1 MDLLI
6 YFCFCFLIVVPVLVT
21 AKTQTNITLG
31 LSLTA
36 GENSSWASPS
46 GDFAVGFQSV
56 GAAGDF
62 LIAIWFNK
70 IPEKTILWS
79 ANSNQRAKSG
89 SKLELTT
96 HGVFVLNDPAGN
108 KIWGPDAT
116 GVAYAA
122 MLDTGNLVLATTAGL
137 TVWQSFD
144 SPTDTILPTQN
155 LNEGDTIIASYS
167 ESNYSSGRFLLA
179 MQNDGNLVLYTL
191 NILGN
196 ENAAYWASN
205 TVGSGYRVEFNES
218 GLVFLVAENGTILSQ
233 IFSGNSSSEDFY
245 QRVTLDYDGVL
256 RKYVYP
262 RSSSS
267 IAGRW
272 PKAWSILSFE
282 PSNIC
287 TNAWTRAVGSG
298 ICGFNSVCQLG
309 AADGRPECSCPSG
322 YIWVDSDNQALGC
335 TPTFPIQNCDPA
347 LDASNQSALVQM
359 LNTDFPGSD
368 YQHYS
373 GVDEDWCREQC
384 LADCFCAV
392 AIFRTGDCWS
402 KRLPLSYGKTDP
414 SVGGKALVK
423 IGTGNSTVF
432 KNGDT
437 KKRDRSRLV
446 VVGSV
451 LLGSSVFLNILLLI
465 LSLVVVFRL
474 SKKSSMAPQQ
484 GYQVIPGTNTR
495 IFSYKELEEA
505 TDNFREKV
513 GQGAFATV
521 YKGNVGSEIGVV
533 VIAVKKLDKVFKDS
547 DKEFK
552 REVRAIA
559 RTNHKNLVQLVGYC
573 NEDQHRLLVYEFMSH
588 GSIADILFLDQ
599 KPSWFMRVQIAIGT
613 ARGINYLHEE
623 CSSQIIHC
631 DIKPQNVL
639 LDDSYTARISDF
651 GLAKLLR
658 ADQTRTMTS
667 IRGTKGYVAPEWFRN
682 MPITVKVDVYSF
694 GTLLLELVC
703 CRKCFDVTN
712 VDESQAVLADW
723 AYDCYRQ
730 GRVDW
735 LVGED
740 DDARDDLRRVEKYV
754 MVAIWCIQEEPS
766 LRPSMKKVIQMLEGS
781 VEVAVPPDP
790 SSYISSI

>member
-1 MDLLI
+1 M
-6 YFCFCFLIVVPVLVT
+6 
-21 AKTQTNITLG
+21 
-31 LSLTA
+31 
-36 GENSSWASPS
+36 
-46 GDFAVGFQSV
+46 
-56 GAAGDF
+56 
-62 LIAIWFNK
+62 
-70 IPEKTILWS
+70 
-79 ANSNQRAKSG
+79 
-89 SKLELTT
+89 
-96 HGVFVLNDPAGN
+96 
-108 KIWGPDAT
+108 
-116 GVAYAA
+116 
-122 MLDTGNLVLATTAGL
+122 
-137 TVWQSFD
+137 
-144 SPTDTILPTQN
+144 
-155 LNEGDTIIASYS
+155 
-167 ESNYSSGRFLLA
+167 
-179 MQNDGNLVLYTL
+179 
-191 NILGN
+191 
-196 ENAAYWASN
+196 
-205 TVGSGYRVEFNES
+205 
-218 GLVFLVAENGTILSQ
+218 
-233 IFSGNSSSEDFY
+233 
-245 QRVTLDYDGVL
+245 
-256 RKYVYP
+256 
-262 RSSSS
+262 
-267 IAGRW
+267 
-272 PKAWSILSFE
+272 
-282 PSNIC
+282 
-287 TNAWTRAVGSG
+287 
-298 ICGFNSVCQLG
+298 
-309 AADGRPECSCPSG
+309 
-322 YIWVDSDNQALGC
+322 
-335 TPTFPIQNCDPA
+335 
-347 LDASNQSALVQM
+347 
-359 LNTDFPGSD
+359 
-368 YQHYS
+368 
-373 GVDEDWCREQC
+373 
-384 LADCFCAV
+384 
-392 AIFRTGDCWS
+392 
-402 KRLPLSYGKTDP
+402 
-414 SVGGKALVK
+414 K

-432 KNGDT
+432 ENGDT

-484 GYQVIPGTNTR
+484 GYPVIPGTNTR

-533 VIAVKKLDKVFKDS
+533 VVAVKKMDRVVKDS
-547 DKEFK
+547 DKEFE
-552 REVRAIA
+552 REVSAIA
-559 RTNHKNLVQLVGYC
+559 RTNHRNLVQPVGYC

-588 GSIADILFLDQ
+588 GSIADILFTDK
-599 KPSWFMRVQIAIGT
+599 KPSWFMRVQIAVGT

-682 MPITVKVDVYSF
+682 MPITVKVEVYSF

-712 VDESQAVLADW
+712 VDESQIVLADW

-730 GRVDW
+730 GTVDW